1 MTKTTNMMIGIFAV
15 LGTVGC
21 GKDEALPPKPDDL
34 SCGEYEFDY
43 DDGVWECDDR
53 TSRYYGH
60 YFFTVEHGS
69 NHIRLC
75 MLILPI
81 RSINKAQGL
90 KKGFGSGSAVSG
102 S

>member
-1 MTKTTNMMIGIFAV
+1 MNKTTNMMIGILAV
-15 LGTVGC
+15 LTAAGC

-34 SCGEYEFDY
+34 SCREYEFDY

-60 YFFTVEHGS
+60 YFYGGTWFGS
-69 NHIRLC
+69 RQALHAYA
-75 MLILPI
+75 PYQKYKQ
-81 RSINKAQGL
+81 SPQF

>member
-1 MTKTTNMMIGIFAV
+1 MTKTTNMMIGILAV

-21 GKDEALPPKPDDL
+21 GKGEALPPKPDDL
-34 SCGEYEFDY
+34 SCGEYKFDY

-53 TSRYYGH
+53 ASRYYGH
-60 YFFTVEHGS
+60 YFYGGTWFGS
-69 NHIRLC
+69 RQALHAYA
-75 MLILPI
+75 PYQKYKQ
-81 RSINKAQGL
+81 SPGF